1 MQLVTVVV
9 VVKWKVDEKVSYF
22 FFFFLRVLTHEEK
35 ILLDMLPSTHSPL
48 VLYMNRKRKWLWG
61 IGQHWIGDDADKLLL
76 AGRLPSQHFT
86 FTRPA
91 NYLFFSRRIWG
102 SPFKF
107 TIEDG
112 VVSEEKELLSK
123 IGHQHDGV
131 RAGEKK
137 SIQYMHPAN
146 PVNILSRWLSRI
158 SLKELIRVIS

>member
-1 MQLVTVVV
+1 MSALFFGGA
-9 VVKWKVDEKVSYF
+9 VKFNKISRMNATCHRRRRREVESRRESFPF
-22 FFFFLRVLTHEEK
+22 FLLLLRVLTHEEK

-137 SIQYMHPAN
+137 SIQY
-146 PVNILSRWLSRI
+146 VSS
-158 SLKELIRVIS
+158 